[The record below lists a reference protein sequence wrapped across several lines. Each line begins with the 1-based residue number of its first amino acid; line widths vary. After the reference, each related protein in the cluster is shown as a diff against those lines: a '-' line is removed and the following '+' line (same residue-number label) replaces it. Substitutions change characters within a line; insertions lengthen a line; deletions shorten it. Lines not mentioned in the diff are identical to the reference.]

1 MEDISQLTEKDY
13 GDVVGQ
19 VVNGGSSLTS
29 PLQLTGPLY
38 SYRVCYH
45 NVTE

>member
-29 PLQLTGPLY
+29 PLQLTGPSY